1 MVNISA
7 NLVKELREETNVGMM
22 ECKRALEEANGDKAK
37 AIQILR
43 ERGIAVAQK
52 KASRAANQGIIA
64 SAITADGKAGSLIEV
79 NCETDFVAKNE
90 NFRGFVQKLAVD
102 LAQAD
107 IDIIATSKSAVTA
120 KIAEI
125 GENVVVRRFI
135 RYAAGVNGAVFSYI
149 HHSNTVGVLL
159 EIEVKKLETLNN
171 ENVKNFVRDICL
183 HITASQPK
191 AIDRTGVPTELVK
204 QEREIYAKQV
214 TNKPANIVEK
224 IVDGKMGK
232 FYSQVCLLEQPFVKD
247 QEKTVQQVLE
257 ELNKKLDD
265 AIVFKR
271 FTRFQVGEMV
281 S

>member
-22 ECKRALEEANGDKAK
+22 ECKRALEEACGDKVK

-90 NFRGFVQKLAVD
+90 SFRTFVMKLAKD
-102 LAQAD
+102 AAQSD
-107 IDIIATSKSAVTA
+107 IDLIIASKDAVTA

-125 GENVVVRRFI
+125 GENILLKRFI
-135 RYAAGVNGAVFSYI
+135 RYVASPAGIVFSYI
-149 HHSNTVGVLL
+149 HHNGTIGVLL
-159 EIEVKKLETLNN
+159 EIEAAKKETS
-171 ENVKNFVRDICL
+171 EKDEFKNFAKDICL
-183 HITASQPK
+183 HITASHPK
-191 AIDRTGVPTELVK
+191 AVERTGIPAELVK

-224 IVDGKMGK
+224 IVDGKMSK

-247 QEKTVQQVLE
+247 QDRTVQQVLQ
-257 ELNKKLDD
+257 ELNQKLGD
-265 AIVFKR
+265 AITIKR
-271 FTRFQVGEMV
+271 FARFQVGETV
-281 S
+281 N